1 MSNYDDLA
9 ESFKALG
16 SPHRVSL
23 LARLLACCVPGEA
36 CCAATDSSRC
46 VSDLG
51 QALNIA
57 PSTLSHHIK
66 ELHRAGLIN
75 VERDGRFIRCSVN
88 TQRLSELQHFLGAA
102 MSANKDQEDPI

>member
-1 MSNYDDLA
+1 MSNYYELA

-16 SPHRVSL
+16 NPHRVSL
-23 LARLLACCVPGEA
+23 LARLLDCCVPGEA
-36 CCAATDSSRC
+36 CCTAADSSRC
-46 VSDLG
+46 VSELG
-51 QALNIA
+51 EAMNIA

-88 TQRLSELQHFLGAA
+88 VPRLSELKRFLGTATPV
-102 MSANKDQEDPI
+102 NRKKEGLT